1 MPGSSNKDN
10 TMRKFEDS
18 LPLQLLKA
26 REATMQFFRPLLH
39 ENSLTEQQWRVLR
52 ALYAYNEMESKELA
66 NRCCLL
72 SPSLTGILKRLE
84 QQGYVQ
90 RRKSEEDQRRT
101 IISLTDKANDLFQ
114 QLSPEVERR
123 YKAFTERYDEKKLKQ
138 LMEMLKELS
147 ELEP

>member
-1 MPGSSNKDN
+1 
-10 TMRKFEDS
+10 MRKFEDS

-26 REATMQFFRPLLH
+26 REATMLFFRPLLH
-39 ENSLTEQQWRVLR
+39 ENALTEQQWRVLR
-52 ALYAYNEMESKELA
+52 ALYAFNELESKELA
-66 NRCCLL
+66 NHCCLL

-101 IISLTDKANDLFQ
+101 IISLTDQSNELFSR
-114 QLSPEVERR
+114 LSPEVEAR
-123 YKAFTERYDEKKLKQ
+123 YKAFTQRYGEDKLDE
-138 LMEMLKELS
+138 LMEMLKDLS

>member
-1 MPGSSNKDN
+1 
-10 TMRKFEDS
+10 MRKFEDS

-26 REATMQFFRPLLH
+26 REATMLFFRPLLH
-39 ENSLTEQQWRVLR
+39 ENALTEQQWRVLR

-90 RRKSEEDQRRT
+90 RRKSQEDQRRT
-101 IISLTDKANDLFQ
+101 IIRLTDQANELFQ
-114 QLSPEVERR
+114 KLSPEVEER
-123 YKAFTERYDEKKLKQ
+123 YKHFTDRYDEKKLK
-138 LMEMLKELS
+138 LLIEMLKELS

>member
-1 MPGSSNKDN
+1 
-10 TMRKFEDS
+10 MRKFEDS

-26 REATMQFFRPLLH
+26 REATMLFFRPLLH

-52 ALYAYNEMESKELA
+52 ALYAYNELESKELA

-84 QQGYVQ
+84 QQGYVK

-101 IISLTDKANDLFQ
+101 IISLTDKASELFQ
-114 QLSPEVERR
+114 RLSPEVEAR
-123 YKAFTERYDEKKLKQ
+123 YKTFTERFDEEKLKQ